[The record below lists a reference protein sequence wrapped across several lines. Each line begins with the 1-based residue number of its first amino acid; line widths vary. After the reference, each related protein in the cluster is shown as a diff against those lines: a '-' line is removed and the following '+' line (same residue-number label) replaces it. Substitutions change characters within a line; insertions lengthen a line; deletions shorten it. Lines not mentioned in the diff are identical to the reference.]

1 MIHSFTLSRS
11 RFWLIACL
19 LFGPILSY
27 SQTLKDVFSS
37 KETPM
42 LYLGIDFTKAKL
54 IGDET
59 TSSVDIRDREFMAIN
74 GLIVEEPKKFKL
86 DAAFR
91 KGNIDHDLSLVEK
104 RNSKINADQI
114 KSSSS
119 ADFNHLRAEDI
130 SALVSGFD
138 FGDKKGIGILFV
150 MDGMDKATK
159 EGSVWVTIIDIRNKK
174 VLLTDRVEGKTGMSF
189 GFRNFWATA
198 IRSVIENIEK
208 KKYKEWAQKYQ

>member
-1 MIHSFTLSRS
+1 MMNTVTFSRS

-19 LFGPILSY
+19 FLGPVFSY
-27 SQTLKDVFSS
+27 SQTIKDVFSS

-59 TSSVDIRDREFMAIN
+59 TSTSDIRDREFLAIN
-74 GLIVEEPKKFKL
+74 GLVVEEPKKFKL

-91 KGNIDHDLSLVEK
+91 KNNIDHDLSLVEK
-104 RNSKINADQI
+104 RNEKINADQI

-119 ADFNHLRAEDI
+119 ADFHRLKPEDI
-130 SALVSGFD
+130 NALVAGFD

-150 MDGMDKATK
+150 MEGMDKMGKAAAI
-159 EGSVWVTIIDIRNKK
+159 WVTLIDMRGKK

-198 IRSVIENIEK
+198 VHSVIENIDK
-208 KKYKEWAQKYQ
+208 KKYKEWQQKYQ